1 MRRRRKWLL
10 PLALLLIAAN
20 VLGGFLGWSS
30 VILMLDVI
38 IVGIGGL
45 VVIYWGIKAS
55 ERARLG
61 TKK

>member
-1 MRRRRKWLL
+1 
-10 PLALLLIAAN
+10 
-20 VLGGFLGWSS
+20 
-30 VILMLDVI
+30 MLDVI

-61 TKK
+61 AKK